1 MSIKIQEKSLSLS
14 NILLKRGLIY
24 LKINH
29 SKQKV
34 IDAASLL
41 FFQKGFHGTSVRDIA
56 EEASVNVSLI
66 SYYFKSKQ
74 GLLEYA
80 ITQYYEIYLQELEE
94 VIQQTTSLSNLD
106 QLKKIIFFII
116 QYKQDNL
123 QLTCTIH
130 RELSL
135 DSVFVREM
143 TVTYLA
149 KENHFLSSLFYE
161 LLRKDLPDKDFLFM
175 QLKGML
181 ITPYLLHNEWK
192 YQVIGNRSH
201 QIFVE
206 KYSRKVNAWL
216 EFVKDSHIYV

>member
-1 MSIKIQEKSLSLS
+1 M
-14 NILLKRGLIY
+14 
-24 LKINH
+24 KINV

-80 ITQYYEIYLQELEE
+80 ITQYYETYLQELEQS
-94 VIQQTTSLSNLD
+94 IQQTASFTYLE
-106 QLKKIIFFII
+106 QLKKLIFAII
-116 QYKQDNL
+116 QYKQEHL

-149 KENHFLSSLFYE
+149 KENHFISTLFYSILKKE
-161 LLRKDLPDKDFLFM
+161 DMLDKEFLLM

-181 ITPYLLHNEWK
+181 VTPYLLHNEWK
-192 YQVIGNRSH
+192 YQVIGKDSH
-201 QIFVE
+201 RMFVE
-206 KYSRKVNAWL
+206 RYTRKVNDWL
-216 EFVKDSHIYV
+216 EFVRK

>member
-1 MSIKIQEKSLSLS
+1 MSIKIQGKTMPLS
-14 NILLKRGLIY
+14 NILFIEGLIN

-80 ITQYYEIYLQELEE
+80 ITQYYETYLQELEE
-94 VIQQTTSLSNLD
+94 SIRQTASLSSLE
-106 QLKKIIFFII
+106 QLKKMIFIII
-116 QYKQDNL
+116 QYKQDHL

-149 KENHFLSSLFYE
+149 KENHMLSTLFNN
-161 LLRKDLPDKDFLFM
+161 LLKKDMLDKEFLFM
-175 QLKGML
+175 QFKGML

-192 YQVIGNRSH
+192 YQVIGNHSH

-206 KYSRKVNAWL
+206 KYARKVNAWL
-216 EFVKDSHIYV
+216 DFVNKC

>member
-1 MSIKIQEKSLSLS
+1 MPLS
-14 NILLKRGLIY
+14 NLIHREELIH
-24 LKINH
+24 LKINR

-56 EEASVNVSLI
+56 DEASVNVSLI

-80 ITQYYEIYLQELEE
+80 ITQYYEIYLQKLEE
-94 VIQQTTSLSNLD
+94 IIQQTTGLSYLER
-106 QLKKIIFFII
+106 LKQMIFTII

-123 QLTCTIH
+123 QLSCTIH

-135 DSVFVREM
+135 DSVFVREL

-149 KENHFLSSLFYE
+149 KENHFIGTLFFNILKNEYVLDKE
-161 LLRKDLPDKDFLFM
+161 FLLM

-192 YQVIGNRSH
+192 YQVIGNHSH
-201 QIFVE
+201 KIFVR
-206 KYSRKVNAWL
+206 KYVDKVNDWL
-216 EFVKDSHIYV
+216 DFVEGNKDPT